1 MKTTG
6 QRTLV
11 LSGTI
16 LAILGVAQLASA
28 YPPGVGI
35 LTKNRSCSS
44 CHISNGPW
52 TDEARTIIDVVDGQ
66 THKSLRAPDGSFR
79 LEVPRG
85 EMRTVLTVIGRQKGD
100 PQPPR
105 RNAWLYVDPTQIG
118 TSALSKFAA
127 GWDVNLP
134 MSCRIVGDKLEGY
147 QDAQLTVLPM
157 TVRPTD
163 AARDAEIELQVMLT
177 AGEAVKGSG
186 NQGLIS
192 NLAVRKVSLK
202 VLDR

>member
-1 MKTTG
+1 MKTTA

-35 LTKNRSCSS
+35 LTKNRSCGS

-66 THKSLRAPDGSFR
+66 THKSLRAPDGVFR

-85 EMRTVLTVIGRQKGD
+85 ETRTVLTVIGRQKGD
-100 PQPPR
+100 SRPPR

-147 QDAQLTVLPM
+147 EEAQLTVLPM

-186 NQGLIS
+186 TQGLIS

>member
-1 MKTTG
+1 MTTIR
-6 QRTLV
+6 QVTLV
-11 LSGTI
+11 LCGI
-16 LAILGVAQLASA
+16 IPAILGVGQSASA

-44 CHISNGPW
+44 CHRSNGPW
-52 TDEARTIIDVVDGQ
+52 TDEARTVIDVVDAQ
-66 THKSLRAPDGSFR
+66 TRKSLRAPGGVFR

-100 PQPPR
+100 PQSLR

-134 MSCRIVGDKLEGY
+134 MACRIVGDTLEGY
-147 QDAQLTVLPM
+147 GDAQLTVLPM

-163 AARDAEIELQVMLT
+163 AARDAELELQVMLT
-177 AGEAVKGSG
+177 AGEAVKGNA

-192 NLAVRKVSLK
+192 NLAVRKVLLK